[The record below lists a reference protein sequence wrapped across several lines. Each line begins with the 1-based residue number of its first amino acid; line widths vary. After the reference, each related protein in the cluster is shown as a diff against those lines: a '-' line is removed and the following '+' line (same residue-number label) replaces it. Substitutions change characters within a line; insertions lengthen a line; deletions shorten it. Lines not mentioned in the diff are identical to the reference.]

1 MLKNRTGDV
10 FMKKEQKNLKI
21 CFIGAGSLGFTR
33 QLLADCMTVPEL
45 RHAQISFMD
54 INQRN
59 LDMVTQLCQ
68 RDLEANGITTKIH
81 ATLNRREAFKDANY
95 VINSV
100 RIGLLEA
107 FETDV
112 EIPLKYGVD
121 QCVGDT
127 LCIGG
132 IMYGQRVVAA
142 MLDFCKDMREVSA
155 PDVLHLNYSNPNAMA
170 TWACNTYGGIPT
182 IGLCHGEIHGESQI
196 ADVLGCKRE
205 DLDIICAGL
214 NHQTWYISVKKDGVE
229 MTDRLLEGFEKHPV
243 YKEQEK
249 VRIDILRRFGY
260 YSTES
265 NGHLS
270 EYLAWYRK
278 RPEEIA
284 SWIDLSGWI
293 HGETAGYLRVCR
305 EGRNWFVSDFPNFMA
320 AAPKKYETAE
330 RGLEH
335 ASYIIEALET
345 RRGYR
350 GHFNVMNN
358 GCITN
363 LPDDCVIE
371 VPCYVDGN
379 GLSVP
384 QVGDLPDGC
393 AAICAQSVSVQRL
406 AVKAAVAGDVQLLKQ
421 AALLDPLTGAVC
433 NPPEVW
439 QMVDEMLIAQEKW
452 LPQYSKAIAQVK
464 KDWKNAETS
473 GTLIPPKDYKG
484 AARLKERNLEEMSQ
498 NAEVMREVAT
508 AAAKENVE
516 GA

>member
-1 MLKNRTGDV
+1 M
-10 FMKKEQKNLKI
+10 KI

-33 QLLADCMTVPEL
+33 RLLADCMTVPEL
-45 RHAQISFMD
+45 RDAQISFMD
-54 INQRN
+54 INQYN

-68 RDLEANGITTKIH
+68 RDLEANGIATKIH
-81 ATLNRREAFKDANY
+81 ATLDRREAFKDADY

-100 RIGLLEA
+100 RIGLLEG

-155 PDVLHLNYSNPNAMA
+155 PGVLHLNYSNPNAMA
-170 TWACNTYGGIPT
+170 TWACNTYGGVNT
-182 IGLCHGEIHGESQI
+182 IGLCHGEIHGEAQI
-196 ADVLGCKRE
+196 AEALGYKHE
-205 DLDIICAGL
+205 ELDFICAGL
-214 NHQTWYISVKKDGVE
+214 NHQTWYISVKKDGE
-229 MTDRLLEGFEKHPV
+229 DMCGKLLEAFEKHPV

-249 VRIDILRRFGY
+249 VRIDMMRRFGY

-278 RPEEIA
+278 RPEEIQ
-284 SWIDLSGWI
+284 SWINMDTWI

-305 EGRNWFVSDFPNFMA
+305 EGRNWFEADFPNFMA
-320 AAPKKYETAE
+320 EPPNKFEASE
-330 RGLEH
+330 RGHEH
-335 ASYIIEALET
+335 AGYIIEALET
-345 RRGYR
+345 RRPYR
-350 GHFNVMNN
+350 GQFNVMNK

-363 LPDDCVIE
+363 LPDDCVVE

-379 GLSVP
+379 GVSVP

-393 AAICAQSVSVQRL
+393 AAVCNQSVNVQRL
-406 AVKAAVAGDVQLLKQ
+406 AVKAAVEGNVQLLKQ

-439 QMVDEMLIAQEKW
+439 QMVDEMLIAGEKW
-452 LPQYSKAIAQVK
+452 LPQYSDAIQQIK
-464 KDWKNAETS
+464 KDWAKAAA
-473 GTLIPPKDYKG
+473 GGKLIPPRDYSG
-484 AARLKERNLEEMSQ
+484 AAKLKEKTVEEMAQSPIISRRM
-498 NAEVMREVAT
+498 AG

-516 GA
+516 G

>member
-1 MLKNRTGDV
+1 
-10 FMKKEQKNLKI
+10 LKI

-33 QLLADCMTVPEL
+33 QLLADCLSVPVL
-45 RHAQISFMD
+45 RDAQISFMD
-54 INQRN
+54 INQHN

-68 RDLEANGITTKIH
+68 RDLDANGIKTRIH
-81 ATLNRREAFKDANY
+81 ATTNRREAFKDANY

-132 IMYGQRVVAA
+132 IMYGQRGVAA
-142 MLDFCKDMREVSA
+142 VLDFCKDMREVSA
-155 PDVLHLNYSNPNAMA
+155 ADVLHLNYANPNAML
-170 TWACNTYGGIPT
+170 TWACNTYGGVNT

-196 ADVLGCKRE
+196 AEVLGYERE
-205 DLDIICAGL
+205 ALDFICAGI
-214 NHQTWYISVKKDGVE
+214 NHQTWYISVKKDGNE
-229 MTDRLLEGFEKHPV
+229 LTGKILEAFERHPV
-243 YKEQEK
+243 FKEQEK
-249 VRIDILRRFGY
+249 VRIDIMRRFGY

-278 RPEEIA
+278 HPEEIP
-284 SWIDLSGWI
+284 SWISMDSWI
-293 HGETAGYLRVCR
+293 MGETAGYLRVCR
-305 EGRNWFVSDFPNFMA
+305 EGRNWFLADFPNFMA
-320 AAPKKYETAE
+320 APPKKYDGSE
-330 RGLEH
+330 RGNEH

-345 RRGYR
+345 RKPYR
-350 GHFNVMNN
+350 GHFNVVNK

-363 LPDDCVIE
+363 LPDDCVVE
-371 VPCYVDGN
+371 VPCYIDGN

-393 AAICAQSVSVQRL
+393 AAICSQSINVQRL
-406 AVKAAVAGDVQLLKQ
+406 AVKAAVEGNVLLLKQ

-439 QMVDEMLIAQEKW
+439 QMVDEMLIAGEAW
-452 LPQYSKAIAQVK
+452 LPQYKNTIAQIK
-464 KDWKNAETS
+464 KKWDKAAAEGS
-473 GTLIPPKDYKG
+473 LIPPRDYMG
-484 AARLKERNLEEMSQ
+484 AARVKERTLEEMGESES
-498 NAEVMREVAT
+498 AKRIMRKVAS

-516 GA
+516 GAR